1 MTYQFDRYINGVL
14 MAEGVTIERAE
25 NVNHAMKKAA
35 KLASKGPREETPV
48 LVLKT
53 TDEIE
58 RLRKALRF
66 MLDNDRNLQKPL
78 EKLFAEFCNEARKA
92 LGETEPEELG
102 EKE

>member
-1 MTYQFDRYINGVL
+1 MMDIVKRLKAKPPKGFVTSPL
-14 MAEGVTIERAE
+14 MIE
-25 NVNHAMKKAA
+25 AA
-35 KLASKGPREETPV
+35 
-48 LVLKT
+48 
-53 TDEIE
+53 DEIE

-92 LGETEPEELG
+92 LRETEPEELG